1 MTEKTLSSEYIY
13 KGKIMNVRRDEVE
26 CQDGRKSIREVCEHC
41 DAVAVLPVTE
51 DKKVVL
57 VSQFRYP
64 FLKVICEAPAGK
76 MEDGEDPLEC
86 ARREMSEETGY
97 DAEDMTYF
105 GFIYPSPGCFTER
118 VHLYLAEN
126 LKNGDA
132 HPDEGEFL
140 EVSHVDLKD
149 AVGMIDDGEISDA
162 KTVVLIMRAAKKY
175 GLL

>member
-1 MTEKTLSSEYIY
+1 MEEKTLSSEYIY

-26 CQDGRKSIREVCEHC
+26 CCGGRKSVREVCEHC
-41 DAVAVLPVTE
+41 DAVGVLPITD
-51 DKKVVL
+51 DKKVIL

-64 FLKVICEAPAGK
+64 FGKVICEAPAGK

-86 ARREMSEETGY
+86 ARRELSEETGY
-97 DAEDMTYF
+97 EAADMQYI

-126 LKNGDA
+126 LKEGEA

-140 EVSHVDLKD
+140 EVSGVDLKD
-149 AVGMIDDGEISDA
+149 ALGMVENGEISDA

-175 GLL
+175 GLF